1 MKEINLTPTTTTTE
15 SICEF
20 DDTHRVT
27 VEVSYPNAGVDRP
40 HSYGMGFAATAKG
53 RKLASR
59 FAAAV
64 EAGAAMSGE
73 TIKTDVNGKTY
84 VSANCAVL
92 GRMANA
98 DLARLG
104 F

>member
-1 MKEINLTPTTTTTE
+1 
-15 SICEF
+15 
-20 DDTHRVT
+20 
-27 VEVSYPNAGVDRP
+27 
-40 HSYGMGFAATAKG
+40 
-53 RKLASR
+53 
-59 FAAAV
+59 
-64 EAGAAMSGE
+64 MSGE